1 MNSKVLYLTSQKEI
15 ETFPSFSVALFCL
28 EAGVISIIFEKKKR
42 GHPKNFLMK
51 RGEGVII
58 FYRSC
63 PLNPTPLPH
72 KK

>member
-42 GHPKNFLMK
+42 GPSEKFSDEEG
-51 RGEGVII
+51 RGSHHILQELP
-58 FYRSC
+58 FKSHS
-63 PLNPTPLPH
+63 PTP
-72 KK
+72 